1 MPKKRNTKRSD
12 GRIAVQIYLGKD
24 ENGKRIIKTVYGKTQ
39 KEANE
44 KAEELKTQLGKGL
57 DISSKNKTFKDW
69 AKLFL
74 SSQKSIISASEYDT
88 KSKRIEYFSDFFG
101 SSPLEAIRPYQIE
114 AALNALAKENPA
126 TGKPSAKKTLS
137 AYKQVCSQVF
147 KFAIKNRIIEYNPA
161 DYAELPKNAPKSE
174 RRALSETERKWI
186 TELDSTKQRA
196 KRAAMIAMFCGLRRG
211 EMTALTWN
219 DVDFEKKTI
228 TVNKSYDFKSNAIKL
243 PKTQAG
249 IRTVPM
255 PDNLVDFLKS
265 EKKSSVYVITTAKDK
280 MMTVDSWK
288 RAIQSLLVDLEIA
301 HGTAKGKDKKKK
313 KCAPRPTVFT
323 LQPFGWH
330 DLRHT
335 YATLLYEAGVD
346 VLTAQ
351 YLLGH
356 ASAQT
361 TMEIYTHLS
370 DAQKDRSIVKLND
383 FLSKKDEFK
392 SNSSQTG

>member
-1 MPKKRNTKRSD
+1 MPKKSKRSD
-12 GRIAVQIYLGKD
+12 GRYAIQVYLGKD
-24 ENGKRIIKTVYGKTQ
+24 ETGKRITKTVYGKTQ

-44 KAEELKTQLGKGL
+44 KAESLKTQLGKGL
-57 DISSKNKTFKDW
+57 DICSKNKTFQDW

-74 SSQKSIISASEYDT
+74 LTQKSSLTESEYET
-88 KSKRIEYFSDFFG
+88 KEKRITFFYSYFG
-101 SSPLEAIRPYQIE
+101 NSPIEAVRPYQIE
-114 AALNALAKENPA
+114 TALTALAKENPS
-126 TGKPSAKKTLS
+126 TGKPSAKKTVA
-137 AYKQVCSQVF
+137 AYKQVCGQVF
-147 KFAIKNRIIEYNPA
+147 KFAIKNRIVEYNPV
-161 DYAELPKNAPKSE
+161 DYAEMPKNAPKNE
-174 RRALSETERKWI
+174 RRALSEAERRWI

-219 DVDFEKKTI
+219 DIDFLKKTI
-228 TVNKSYDFKSNAIKL
+228 TVNKSYDFKNKTLKL
-243 PKTQAG
+243 PKTDAG
-249 IRTVPM
+249 VRIVPM
-255 PDNLVDFLKS
+255 PDALVDFLKS
-265 EKKSSVYVITTAKDK
+265 EKKTSIYVVVTAKNK

-301 HGTAKGKDKKKK
+301 HGTAKGKEKKKN
-313 KCAPRPTVFT
+313 KCAPKPTIFT

-335 YATLLYEAGVD
+335 YATILFEAGVD

-356 ASAQT
+356 ASPQT

-370 DAQKDRSIVKLND
+370 NEQKDRSIVKLND

>member
-1 MPKKRNTKRSD
+1 MAKKAKRAD
-12 GRIAVQIYLGKD
+12 GRYAKQVYLGND

-44 KAEELKTQLGKGL
+44 KAEELKAQLGKGL
-57 DISSKNKTFKDW
+57 DISSKSKTFRDW

-74 SSQKSIISASEYDT
+74 STQKNSLSESEYET
-88 KSKRIEYFSDFFG
+88 KEKRIEYFFSYFG
-101 SSPLEAIRPYQIE
+101 NSPIEAVRPYQIE
-114 AALNALAKENPA
+114 SALTALAKENPS

-137 AYKQVCSQVF
+137 AYKQCCGQVF
-147 KFAIKNRIIEYNPA
+147 KFAIKNRIMEYNPV
-161 DYAELPKNAPKSE
+161 DYAEMPKNAPENK
-174 RRALSETERKWI
+174 RRALTETEREWI
-186 TELDSTKQRA
+186 TELDSGEQRA

-219 DVDFEKKTI
+219 DIDFEKKTI
-228 TVNKSYDFKSNAIKL
+228 TVNKSYDFKNNTLKL
-243 PKTQAG
+243 PKTEAG

-255 PDNLVDFLKS
+255 PDNLVEFLKT
-265 EKKSSVYVITTAKDK
+265 EKRTSIYVIVTAKNK
-280 MMTVDSWK
+280 MMSIDSWK

-301 HGTAKGKDKKKK
+301 HGTAQGKEKKKK
-313 KCAPRPTVFT
+313 KCEPKPTVFT

-335 YATLLYEAGVD
+335 YATLLFEAGVD

-356 ASAQT
+356 ASPQT

-370 DAQKDRSIVKLND
+370 DAQKNRSIAKLNA
-383 FLSKKDEFK
+383 FLSSKNEFK

>member
-1 MPKKRNTKRSD
+1 MPKKAKRAD
-12 GRIAVQIYLGKD
+12 GRYAVQVYLGKD
-24 ENGKRIIKTVYGKTQ
+24 EYGKRIIKTIYGNTQ
-39 KEANE
+39 KEASE
-44 KAEELKTQLGKGL
+44 KAAELKAKLGKGL

-74 SSQKSIISASEYDT
+74 STQKSSLSESEYNT
-88 KSKRIEYFSDFFG
+88 KEKRISFFYSYFGDT
-101 SSPLEAIRPYQIE
+101 PIEAVRPYQIE
-114 AALNALAKENPA
+114 TALKTLAKENPA
-126 TGKPSAKKTLS
+126 TGKPSAKKTLA
-137 AYKQVCSQVF
+137 AYKQGCSQVF
-147 KFAIKNRIIEYNPA
+147 RFAIKNRIIEYNPA
-161 DYAELPKNAPKSE
+161 DYSEMPKDAPKNE
-174 RRALSETERKWI
+174 RRALTETERGWI
-186 TELDSTKQRA
+186 TELDSSTQRA

-219 DVDFEKKTI
+219 DIDFEKKTI
-228 TVNKSYDFKSNAIKL
+228 TINKSYDFKNKTLKL
-243 PKTQAG
+243 PKTDAG

-255 PDNLVDFLKS
+255 PDTLVDFLKT
-265 EKKSSVYVITTAKDK
+265 EKRTSIYVIVTAKNK
-280 MMTVDSWK
+280 MMSIDSWK
-288 RAIQSLLVDLEIA
+288 RAIQSLLVDFEIA
-301 HGTAKGKDKKKK
+301 HGTAQGKEKKKN
-313 KCAPRPTVFT
+313 KCEPKPTVFT

-335 YATLLYEAGVD
+335 YATLLFEAGVD

-356 ASAQT
+356 ASPQT

-370 DAQKDRSIVKLND
+370 DAQKDRSITKLNA

>member
-1 MPKKRNTKRSD
+1 MPKRKNTTRSD
-12 GRIAVQIYLGKD
+12 GRIAVQIYLGIGED
-24 ENGKRIIKTVYGKTQ
+24 GKRKVKTVYGKTQ

-44 KAEELKTQLGKGL
+44 KAAELKAQLGKGL
-57 DISSKNKTFKDW
+57 DISSKNKTFQDW

-74 SSQKSIISASEYDT
+74 STQKNSLTESEYDT
-88 KSKRIEYFSDFFG
+88 KEKRITFFYSYFG
-101 SSPLEAIRPYQIE
+101 NTPIEAVRPFQIE
-114 AALNALAKENPA
+114 SALNALAKENPS
-126 TGKPSAKKTLS
+126 TGKPSAQKTLA
-137 AYKQVCSQVF
+137 AYKQGCGQVF
-147 KFAIKNRIIEYNPA
+147 KFAIKNRIIEYNPV
-161 DYAELPKNAPKSE
+161 DYAEMPKNAPKNE
-174 RRALSETERKWI
+174 RRALSETERGWI
-186 TELDSTKQRA
+186 TELDSTEQRA

-219 DVDFEKKTI
+219 DIDFEKKTI
-228 TVNKSYDFKSNAIKL
+228 TINKSFDFKSNTIKL
-243 PKTQAG
+243 PKTEAG

-255 PDNLVDFLKS
+255 PDTLADFLKA
-265 EKKSSVYVITTAKDK
+265 EKKASVYVVVTAKNK
-280 MMTVDSWK
+280 MMTVDAWK

-301 HGTAKGKDKKKK
+301 HGTAKGKERKNK
-313 KCAPRPTVFT
+313 KCAPKPTVFT

-356 ASAQT
+356 ASPQT

-383 FLSKKDEFK
+383 FLSKKNEFK